1 MNPEPKRL
9 FRSRTNRMLGGVCG
23 GIAEF
28 FVLDPTLVRLAFVLG
43 TILGFG
49 ALVFV
54 YLAMLII
61 VPEVPLSGQP
71 PASTP
76 PAVV

>member
-1 MNPEPKRL
+1 
-9 FRSRTNRMLGGVCG
+9 MLGGVCG

-61 VPEVPLSGQP
+61 VPEVPLSGEP

-76 PAVV
+76 PAAV

>member
-23 GIAEF
+23 GITEF

-61 VPEVPLSGQP
+61 VPEVPLSGEP

-76 PAVV
+76 PAAV

>member
-9 FRSRTNRMLGGVCG
+9 FRSRTNRMLGGVCA

-28 FVLDPTLVRLAFVLG
+28 FVLDPTLVRLAFVFG

-54 YLAMLII
+54 YLAMLIV

-76 PAVV
+76 PTPV

>member
-28 FVLDPTLVRLAFVLG
+28 FVLDPTLVRVAFVLG
-43 TILGFG
+43 TVMGFG

-61 VPEVPLSGQP
+61 VPEAPLSGQP

-76 PAVV
+76 PAAG

>member
-1 MNPEPKRL
+1 
-9 FRSRTNRMLGGVCG
+9 MLGGVCS

-61 VPEVPLSGQP
+61 VPEVPLSGEP

-76 PAVV
+76 PAAV

>member
-9 FRSRTNRMLGGVCG
+9 FRSRTNRMLGGVCS

-28 FVLDPTLVRLAFVLG
+28 FVLDPTLVRVAFVLG
-43 TILGFG
+43 TFLGFG

>member
-76 PAVV
+76 PAAV

>member
-9 FRSRTNRMLGGVCG
+9 FRSRTNRMLGGVCA

-49 ALVFV
+49 ALFFI
-54 YLAMLII
+54 YIAMLII

-76 PAVV
+76 PAPE

>member
-28 FVLDPTLVRLAFVLG
+28 FVLDPTLVRVAFVLG

-49 ALVFV
+49 ALVFA

-76 PAVV
+76 PAPV